1 MALSLRYN
9 REACD
14 ANNGSPRVVRVVLC
28 DNHGYLTFAGDCG
41 CSIQHDYE
49 RFAIVGTTYGWL
61 HNTAG
66 DIRFFKSESGA
77 RHALKVY
84 LGDDAPAKAPV
95 TPLECQHVDTCLP
108 DYWSGHHLPHVQIP
122 VYKGMTL
129 KAIKADICSELAQG
143 AVMGSTGTAWLL
155 SADYVGPECEAAAIK
170 VTKAAYAAVNRMKPA
185 RKGQRRFFTDLEE
198 CEGDDCG
205 TVYAYFVFTEK
216 E

>member
-14 ANNGSPRVVRVVLC
+14 ANSGSPRVVRVVLC

-84 LGDDAPAKAPV
+84 LGDVQPV
-95 TPLECQHVDTCLP
+95 PVVKPLECSHADTCLP
-108 DYWSGHHLPHVQIP
+108 DYWSGHHLAHIQVP
-122 VYKGMTL
+122 VHKGMHL
-129 KAIKADICSELAQG
+129 KELKEALHSELSQG
-143 AVMGSTGTAWLL
+143 AVMGSDDRTRDDSGP
-155 SADYVGPECEAAAIK
+155 VGDVWYK
-170 VTKAAYAAVNRMKPA
+170 KAHAAVNRIKPMV
-185 RKGQRRFFTDLEE
+185 KGKRRLFESLQEHS
-198 CEGDDCG
+198 DDDY